1 VIAWQSKINVFVGS
15 KVTLIPAPDP
25 TEGEVK
31 PVMFDDPFLN
41 LFPIKNLSTKY
52 EHQKSF

>member
-1 VIAWQSKINVFVGS
+1 MLVWRSKDSIFGGS

-31 PVMFDDPFLN
+31 SEMLDGPFMKLVPVN
-41 LFPIKNLSTKY
+41 NLSTQF